1 MSIENHRR
9 ISFLDDISPITADFM
24 NDMQSVVFDTFS
36 NLRLDATSGHMTLK
50 RMEDGYANTENMA
63 SIVVAG
69 KQRFPG
75 PPADAPNPTSAGNY
89 NILAKPGE
97 DTGANTNINIS
108 QLDLEVSSTVLG
120 NDDPVAGD
128 LSRTIGVTHW
138 DGTKYENT
146 HTTAG
151 AVARAL
157 QYNAFTFKS
166 IDDNSTPLT
175 IEGINGDKPNLVVD
189 AEVTFKL
196 HDDPDLAADGHITVD
211 TAKGGI
217 KTELIVAPD
226 PTDPLAPSDPTVVI
240 GHNVHIPGD
249 ITVDGDLIF
258 DTHELGTIG
267 ASRWSDLLRADE
279 TLPWELSDC
288 AFEHLLPNASHAPLN
303 YYPLGT
309 IIELATPSGGFSGP
323 STWPTGWLLMDD
335 SIRWDMTDD
344 NTVYW
349 LTPLI
354 EYFDG
359 VGNVPA
365 DEWSVP
371 GGTTSGG
378 AYEHFIFLGPMS
390 YLTMDSTSGEIS
402 VDTEAQERGREWTAI
417 KWL

>member
-24 NDMQSVVFDTFS
+24 NDIQSVVFDTFS
-36 NLRLDATSGHMTLK
+36 NLRLDATTGQMRLI
-50 RMEDGYANTENMA
+50 RMEDGYADLENMA

-69 KQRFPG
+69 KQRFPNN
-75 PPADAPNPTSAGNY
+75 PATASAPASSGDY
-89 NILAKPGE
+89 MILAKPGE
-97 DTGANTNINIS
+97 DSGANTNLNVH
-108 QLDLEVSSTVLG
+108 QLDLEVSSDVG
-120 NDDPVAGD
+120 NDDPAVGD
-128 LSRTIGVTHW
+128 LSRIVGVTNW

-146 HTTAG
+146 RTVAG
-151 AVARAL
+151 AVARAH
-157 QYNAFTFKS
+157 QFNAFIFES
-166 IDDNSTPLT
+166 IDGNSTPLT
-175 IEGINGDKPNLVVD
+175 IDGINGDKPNLFVD
-189 AEVTFKL
+189 AEVTFKP
-196 HDDPDLAADGHITVD
+196 HDDDEMAADGHIMVD

-226 PTDPLAPSDPTVVI
+226 STDPLAPSDPTVI
-240 GHNVHIPGD
+240 IKHNVHIPGD
-249 ITVDGDLIF
+249 ITVDGSLIF
-258 DTHELGTIG
+258 DTHELGTVG
-267 ASRWSDLLRADE
+267 ASRWQDLQNADE

-288 AFEHLLPNASHAPLN
+288 TFEHLLPNASHAPLN
-303 YYPLGT
+303 YYPLGA
-309 IIELATPSGGFSGP
+309 IIEIATPDGGFSGP

-354 EYFDG
+354 EYLDG
-359 VGNVPA
+359 VGSVPA

-378 AYEHFIFLGPMS
+378 AFEHFIFLGPMS
-390 YLTMDSTSGEIS
+390 YLTMDSTTGEIT